1 MSEIFRKE
9 RECLMLNSIK
19 SVLSGAKAKAAGL
32 GAALSAMMPASV
44 AHAAGKSYNS
54 VNDILG
60 SGNTG
65 ASGVSSFAQ
74 MVMQFVSP
82 LQTICTAI
90 LVCVAVILGLKI
102 GAASVSGDPRSRTS
116 SIVGL
121 FFVVI
126 GEFVIIHAQQVV
138 AIVNTIK

>member
-1 MSEIFRKE
+1 MS
-9 RECLMLNSIK
+9 NSIK
-19 SVLSGAKAKAAGL
+19 GMLSGAKAKAAGI
-32 GAALSAMMPASV
+32 GAALVAMMPASV
-44 AHAAGKSYNS
+44 VNAASGKSYNS